1 MKAVKKDDKLELTQS
16 IEDYLKAI
24 YKLHGSGRS
33 VSKSEVAVSLK
44 VSAASVTNMIK
55 KLADMGLVEHKS
67 YRGVKLTAQGEQAA
81 LEIVR
86 HHRLLE
92 TYLREVMGYSWHE
105 MHEEAE
111 RLEHHISEEFESKID
126 EMLGHPTQDPH
137 GHPIPSLNGDI
148 KSPSTR
154 VLVDVD
160 PGKTVTVHHV
170 SDENPEML
178 AYIEKIGLMPRAQLT
193 VVEKAPFDG
202 PITVRIGERDE
213 VIGNRVAS
221 DIFVVSEPGS

>member
-1 MKAVKKDDKLELTQS
+1 MTKERSGGKLKLSQS

-24 YKLHGSGRS
+24 YKLREDSSS
-33 VSKSEVAVSLK
+33 VSKSQVADTLG

-55 KLADMGLVEHKS
+55 KLADMDLVEHKS
-67 YRGVKLTAQGEQAA
+67 YRGVKLTAKGELAA

-92 TYLREVMGYSWHE
+92 TYLREILGFSWHE

-126 EMLGHPTQDPH
+126 EILGYPTHDPH
-137 GHPIPSLNGDI
+137 GHPIPSLNGDVNT
-148 KSPSTR
+148 PSTT

-160 PGKTVTVHHV
+160 PGSTVTVHHV
-170 SDENPEML
+170 GDGNADML
-178 AYIEKIGLMPRAQLT
+178 AYIEEIGLMPRVSLT
-193 VVEKAPFDG
+193 VVDKTPFDG
-202 PITVRIGERDE
+202 PITVRIEGRDE

-221 DIFVVSEPGS
+221 DIYVVRDS

>member
-1 MKAVKKDDKLELTQS
+1 MTKVDREHKLELSQS

-24 YKLHGSGRS
+24 YKLYEEGKP
-33 VSKSEVAVSLK
+33 VSKSEVASALN
-44 VSAASVTNMIK
+44 VSAASVTNMVK
-55 KLADMGLVEHKS
+55 KLSDLGLAEHKS
-67 YRGVKLTAQGEQAA
+67 YKGVRLTDQGEQAA

-126 EMLGHPTQDPH
+126 EMLGYPTHDPH
-137 GHPIPSLNGDI
+137 GHPIPSPDGNIDF
-148 KSPSTR
+148 PSTKK
-154 VLVDVD
+154 LADA
-160 PGKTVTVHHV
+160 GLGQTVTVHHV
-170 SDENPEML
+170 DDGDPDML
-178 AYIEKIGLMPRAQLT
+178 DYIERIGLMPKVSLE

-202 PITVRIGERDE
+202 PLTVQIDGRKE
-213 VIGNRVAS
+213 VVGNRVAN
-221 DIFVVSEPGS
+221 DIYVVTGTE